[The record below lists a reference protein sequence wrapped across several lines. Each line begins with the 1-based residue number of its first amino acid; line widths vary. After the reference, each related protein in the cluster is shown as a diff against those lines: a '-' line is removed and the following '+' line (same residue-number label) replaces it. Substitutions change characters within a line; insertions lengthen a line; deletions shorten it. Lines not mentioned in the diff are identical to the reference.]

1 MLFGVIKNSEWLFFL
16 VAKYLGGRRLKGGGG
31 TVSHTRVGQSFEEK
45 FGAQMVNT
53 ASITHL
59 IDGQFSHPVTPRQE
73 KIVPGGY
80 LFFD

>member
-1 MLFGVIKNSEWLFFL
+1 MAFFL
-16 VAKYLGGRRLKGGGG
+16 GSRVFGGEEVEGGGG
-31 TVSHTRVGQSFEEK
+31 TVSHTHVGQSFEEK

-59 IDGQFSHPVTPRQE
+59 IDGQFSYPVTPRQE
-73 KIVPGGY
+73 KTVPGGY